1 VKPNA
6 GDRVRTSSGLEG
18 EVLFI
23 DREHGIA
30 SVELDGSDGK
40 TKIYSLDELIRI
52 VEGDKKHKR

>member
-6 GDRVRTSSGLEG
+6 GDRVRTRSGLEG

-30 SVELDGSDGK
+30 SVELEDTDGK
-40 TKIYSLDELIRI
+40 IKIDRLDELTWI
-52 VEGDKKHKR
+52 VTGDKKRKC